1 VTTRVQQILQSFE
14 HLSEEDKR
22 QILRELLRRSVTLDA
37 PPLSEEQ
44 LVRAAED
51 LFLQV
56 DRSEAGNA

>member
-1 VTTRVQQILQSFE
+1 VQQILQSFE

>member
-1 VTTRVQQILQSFE
+1 MTTRVQQILQSFE